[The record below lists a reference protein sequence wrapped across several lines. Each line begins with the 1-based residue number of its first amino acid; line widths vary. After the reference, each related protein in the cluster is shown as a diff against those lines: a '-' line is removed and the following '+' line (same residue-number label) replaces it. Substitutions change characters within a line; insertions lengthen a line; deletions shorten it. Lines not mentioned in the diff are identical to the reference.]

1 MVDTKP
7 TPPPTTPPPNLL
19 RDAALFLD
27 FDGTLVEL
35 GRTPDAVGVDD
46 RLAQI
51 LTVLSQRLAGRV
63 AIVSGRPVAALREL
77 MPMPIRTVGSHG
89 MEFGA
94 VDGAIDIP
102 VRPQALAQILE
113 RMDEFAE
120 RCPGVIVEDKPLG
133 VALHYRQVPHA
144 EAMCLDL
151 AEALAEQHELHLQP
165 GKLMI
170 EVRAPGGDKGSA
182 IERLMREPEMRDA
195 RPVFMGDDLTDEP
208 GFAAVAKLGG
218 AGILVGAERPTE
230 ATYHLSDVP
239 SALAWLE
246 AAAAELE

>member
-1 MVDTKP
+1 MVEAKP
-7 TPPPTTPPPNLL
+7 PSPPTAPPPGLL

-35 GRTPDAVGVDD
+35 ARTPDAVGVDD
-46 RLAQI
+46 RLARI
-51 LTVLSQRLAGRV
+51 LTLLSQKLDGRV
-63 AIVSGRPVAALREL
+63 AIVSGRPVAALRQL
-77 MPMPIRTVGSHG
+77 MPMPMLTVGSHG

-94 VDGAIDIP
+94 VDGTIDIP
-102 VRPQALAQILE
+102 VRPRALAEILA

-133 VALHYRQVPHA
+133 VALHYRQVPDA

-182 IERLMREPEMRDA
+182 IERLMREPEMHGA

-208 GFAAVAKLGG
+208 GFAAVARLGG
-218 AGILVGAERPTE
+218 AGILVGAERATE
-230 ATYHLSDVP
+230 ATYRLPDVS